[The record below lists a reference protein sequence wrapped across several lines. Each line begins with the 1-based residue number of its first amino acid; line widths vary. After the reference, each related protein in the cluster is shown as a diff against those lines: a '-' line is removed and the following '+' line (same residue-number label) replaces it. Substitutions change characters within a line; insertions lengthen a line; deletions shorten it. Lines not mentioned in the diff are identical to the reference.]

1 MSIEKKCSKTQTDFD
16 PAAVFSH
23 TVLVFTAHTH
33 KLANRERTRE
43 REIGS
48 MGLATALL
56 TLLSIFTVTARAFN
70 CTGSSGTTCNGLVGY
85 ISPNATTLSDIRTMF
100 GIPHFRYLLGAN
112 NFPLSTPRNQ
122 TVSAK
127 QVIKI
132 PFTCHCTNN
141 GTGIPRN
148 RRPIYNVVAGDGLY
162 HIAAKVFSGLVTYP
176 EIQAV
181 NNISDANLIEIGQEL
196 WIPLPCSCDE
206 VEGQRVVHY
215 GHVVQ
220 SGSSVDEIAQQ
231 YNVSA
236 DTLLK
241 LNGLTSSNQLLADT
255 PFDVPL
261 KACASM
267 VRNDSL
273 DYPLLVANGTYVFT
287 AGNCVMCKCDA
298 AYNWTLQCEPS
309 QAKSSLSG
317 ICPPMQCEGSG
328 NLSLG
333 NTSSCTTCAYAG
345 YNNQTILTTLV
356 LESSTCSGSGNN
368 ASKSSLHSWSWSY
381 LLISIHLTL
390 LCLHIIQ

>member
-1 MSIEKKCSKTQTDFD
+1 
-16 PAAVFSH
+16 
-23 TVLVFTAHTH
+23 
-33 KLANRERTRE
+33 
-43 REIGS
+43 

-70 CTGSSGTTCNGLVGY
+70 CNGSSGTTCNGLVGY
-85 ISPNATTLSDIRTMF
+85 ISPNATTLSNITTMF

-112 NFPLSTPRNQ
+112 NFLLSTPPNQ

-127 QVIKI
+127 QLIKI

-141 GTGIPRN
+141 GTGIPLN
-148 RRPIYNVVAGDGLY
+148 RRPIYKVVAGDGLY
-162 HIAAKVFSGLVTYP
+162 HIAAEVFSGLVTYP

-181 NNISDANLIEIGQEL
+181 NNISDPNLIEIGQEL

-220 SGSSVDEIAQQ
+220 AGSTVAEIAQQ
-231 YNVSA
+231 FNTSA

-241 LNGLTSSNQLLADT
+241 LNNLTSSDQLKAAT

-267 VRNDSL
+267 VRNGSL

-298 AYNWTLQCEPS
+298 ANWTLQCEPS
-309 QAKSSLSG
+309 QAKSSLWG

-328 NLSLG
+328 NLTLG
-333 NTSSCTTCAYAG
+333 NASSCTTCAYAG
-345 YNNQTILTTLV
+345 YNNQTILTMLD
-356 LESSTCSGSGNN
+356 SSTCSGSGNN